1 MSVSI
6 LIPTPLRRFTG
17 GARMVAVEGATVGA
31 ALGALA
37 TTHPELRTEIFEDD
51 GVTIRSFVNI
61 FLGSDNVKTLAPG
74 AEGVQLKSGDTLT
87 LVPAI
92 AGGSGASAAA
102 AGSGAAASAG
112 AGFSNAEIARYSRHL
127 IMPEVTL
134 EGQRR
139 LKAARVL
146 CIGAGGLGSPLTL
159 YLAAAGVG
167 TIGLVEFD
175 TVDLS
180 NIQRQVLY
188 STADVGRPKLDAAV
202 ERLRALNPEI
212 EIVPHNLRLSS
223 YNVLELFAQYYI
235 VADGTDNFPTRYLVN
250 DGSVLTGKPNVYAS
264 IFRFDGQISVF
275 GAKDGPCYRC
285 LFPEPPPPGL
295 VPSCAEGGVLGV
307 LPGIVG
313 SLQALEVIKLIL
325 GVGEPLVGRLVM
337 FDALGFEFSEVSV
350 RRDPNCVVCG
360 SNPSVTAPIDYDL
373 FCGVRGEEGE
383 VDATGVPTLTVD
395 QLDAR
400 RRAGERF
407 QLLDVREAYEAD
419 IAQIPGA
426 VTFPLSQLPAR
437 MHELDS
443 AVTYTLSCHH
453 GTRSVQAYHALRKAG
468 FGRLQVLAGGVDAWA
483 VRIDPSMPRY

>member
-1 MSVSI
+1 VSVSI

-17 GARMVAVEGATVGA
+17 GARTVAVEGTTVG
-31 ALGALA
+31 GALA
-37 TTHPELRTEIFEDD
+37 ALADGNPELRTQIFDDD
-51 GVTIRSFVNI
+51 GRIRAFVNI
-61 FLGSDNVKTLAPG
+61 FLGDENVRTLAAG
-74 AEGVQLKSGDTLT
+74 SDGVALQDGDVLT

-92 AGGSGASAAA
+92 AGGSVGAP
-102 AGSGAAASAG
+102 AGEAVEL
-112 AGFSNAEIARYSRHL
+112 SNDEILRYSRHL

-139 LKAARVL
+139 LKQARVL

-167 TIGLVEFD
+167 TLGVVEFD

-188 STADVGRPKLDAAV
+188 ATADVGRPKLQAAT

-212 EIVPHNLRLSS
+212 EIVPHDLRLASW
-223 YNVLELFAQYYI
+223 NVLDLFRQYDI
-235 VADGTDNFPTRYLVN
+235 IADGTDNFPTRYLVN
-250 DGSVLTGKPNVYAS
+250 DASVLTGKPNVYAS
-264 IFRFDGQISVF
+264 IFRFEGQVSVF
-275 GAKDGPCYRC
+275 GASDGPCYRC

-325 GVGEPLVGRLVM
+325 GIGDPLVGRLAM
-337 FDALGFEFSEVSV
+337 FDALDFSLREVSI
-350 RRDPNCVVCG
+350 RRDPRCAVCG
-360 SNPSVTAPIDYDL
+360 PNPTVTAPIDYEL
-373 FCGVRGEEGE
+373 FCGIRGEEGE
-383 VDATGVPTLTVD
+383 VDATGVPILSVD
-395 QLDAR
+395 DFDAR
-400 RRAGERF
+400 RRGGETF
-407 QLLDVREAYEAD
+407 TLLDVREAYEAE
-419 IAQIPGA
+419 IVQIPGA
-426 VTFPLSQLPAR
+426 RTFPLSQLPAR

-443 AVTYTLSCHH
+443 TVTYTLSCHH

-483 VRIDPSMPRY
+483 VRIDPTLPRY